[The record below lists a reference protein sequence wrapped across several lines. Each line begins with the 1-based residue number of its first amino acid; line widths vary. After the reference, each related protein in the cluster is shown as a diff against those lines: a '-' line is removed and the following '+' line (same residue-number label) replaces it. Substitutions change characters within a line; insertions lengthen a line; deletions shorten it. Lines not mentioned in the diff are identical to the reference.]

1 MKCEDS
7 TSSIAVTTLFSGRDE
22 ASAPEEDV
30 QEGGTPEGHQQP
42 AAEDRQEHTTPDRG
56 VPPAGVDQFVNT
68 NAQGGVGQSP
78 PEVTEGNS
86 PSEEGK
92 ARDVGSPPPPMP
104 PTPDWSDTGVHRQE
118 PPLPRREDGSA
129 DTAGMEDGRVVAEQ
143 VVVNG
148 DTVLNTAAGFDWYAG
163 DGIPETIS
171 AFGPGQF
178 GGDFGKTSA
187 EERAES
193 SANGSSAAEEE
204 EDGEEDGEEEKYG
217 EEDEEEEEEEEK
229 GEKDNNG
236 ENEQGDDVLANELRQ
251 DGGELHQD
259 GGELHQD
266 RDELHQD
273 GGERREDWNKQ
284 HPDGGEH
291 SQEGGEDHK
300 DWGKQHPDG
309 GEHSQEGGEDHKD
322 WGKQHPDG
330 GEHSQDGGEDHKDW
344 GKQRPDGG
352 EHSQDGGEDHEDWGK
367 QLPDRG
373 EHHKS
378 GGHEDGI
385 PGVMAWEK
393 DLDHSDLVE
402 REEQTT
408 VEEVLSVMSED
419 HAPSVGKGEGEGEG
433 EGTTPT
439 APTEADN
446 AVPPVQLTVS
456 GEDKGWDTLA
466 TWEDPVQP
474 TEVIVTEWQ
483 SDSPSLPQESVTVDY
498 MGDTADDMGDT
509 ADDMGDT
516 ADDMGDTVDDS
527 FPAQDNNAAHTPA
540 SPLQEEDLSPPQVTA
555 PSTND
560 QFNPFHTTPAPLSDN
575 PTSPPSEWEG
585 LGQPTVELR
594 RKTAGDGPTEPLV
607 GGLFHHRRM
616 VQVAEG
622 EDEREAPPGD
632 QLADEGSESQRA
644 HCHLTTRTAQTCILQ
659 SSVVEGGGVSS
670 A

>member
-1 MKCEDS
+1 M
-7 TSSIAVTTLFSGRDE
+7 
-22 ASAPEEDV
+22 
-30 QEGGTPEGHQQP
+30 
-42 AAEDRQEHTTPDRG
+42 
-56 VPPAGVDQFVNT
+56 
-68 NAQGGVGQSP
+68 
-78 PEVTEGNS
+78 
-86 PSEEGK
+86 
-92 ARDVGSPPPPMP
+92 
-104 PTPDWSDTGVHRQE
+104 
-118 PPLPRREDGSA
+118 
-129 DTAGMEDGRVVAEQ
+129 VAEQ

-148 DTVLNTAAGFDWYAG
+148 DTVLNTAAGFDWDAR

-178 GGDFGKTSA
+178 GGDFGKTIA
-187 EERAES
+187 EEQAES
-193 SANGSSAAEEE
+193 SANGASAAEEEE
-204 EDGEEDGEEEKYG
+204 EDGEEEKYGEGDEEEEEEEEKYG
-217 EEDEEEEEEEEK
+217 EEDEEEGEEEEGK

-236 ENEQGDDVLANELRQ
+236 ENEQGDDVLADELRQDGGELHQDRDELHQ

-266 RDELHQD
+266 RDELHQDGGLLHQD

-300 DWGKQHPDG
+300 DWGKQRPDG

-367 QLPDRG
+367 HLPDRG

-433 EGTTPT
+433 TTPT
-439 APTEADN
+439 APTEADS

-474 TEVIVTEWQ
+474 TEMIVTEWQ
-483 SDSPSLPQESVTVDY
+483 SDSPSLPQESVTVDH
-498 MGDTADDMGDT
+498 MGDT

-555 PSTND
+555 PSTNN

-585 LGQPTVELR
+585 VGQPTVELR

-616 VQVAEG
+616 VQVAED
-622 EDEREAPPGD
+622 EDKREAPSGD

-644 HCHLTTRTAQTCILQ
+644 HCHLTTRTTQTCILQ
-659 SSVVEGGGVSS
+659 SSVVEGVGDSS

>member
-1 MKCEDS
+1 MKFEDS

-22 ASAPEEDV
+22 ASAPEEEV

-56 VPPAGVDQFVNT
+56 VQPAGVDQFVNT

-78 PEVTEGNS
+78 PEVTEGSS

-118 PPLPRREDGSA
+118 PPLHRREDGSA

-148 DTVLNTAAGFDWYAG
+148 DTVLNTAAGFDWDAG

-178 GGDFGKTSA
+178 GGDFGKTIA

-193 SANGSSAAEEE
+193 SANGASAVEEEEEEKYGE
-204 EDGEEDGEEEKYG
+204 EDGEEEEEEEKYG
-217 EEDEEEEEEEEK
+217 EEDEEEGEEEEEK

-236 ENEQGDDVLANELRQ
+236 ENEQGDDVLADELRQDGGELHQDGGELHQ

-273 GGERREDWNKQ
+273 GGELHQ
-284 HPDGGEH
+284 DGGELH
-291 SQEGGEDHK
+291 QDRDELH
-300 DWGKQHPDG
+300 QDG
-309 GEHSQEGGEDHKD
+309 GLLHQE
-322 WGKQHPDG
+322 
-330 GEHSQDGGEDHKDW
+330 GGEDHKDW

-352 EHSQDGGEDHEDWGK
+352 EHSQDGGEDHEDWDK
-367 QLPDRG
+367 HLPDRG

-433 EGTTPT
+433 EGEGTTPT
-439 APTEADN
+439 APTEADS

-474 TEVIVTEWQ
+474 TDVIVTEWQ
-483 SDSPSLPQESVTVDY
+483 SDSPSLPQESVTVDH
-498 MGDTADDMGDT
+498 
-509 ADDMGDT
+509 MGDT

-540 SPLQEEDLSPPQVTA
+540 NPLQEEDLSPPQVTA
-555 PSTND
+555 PSINN

-594 RKTAGDGPTEPLV
+594 RKTAGDGPLV

-616 VQVAEG
+616 VQVG
-622 EDEREAPPGD
+622 EDEREAPLVG
-632 QLADEGSESQRA
+632 QLVDEGSESQHA
-644 HCHLTTRTAQTCILQ
+644 HCHLTTHTAQTCILQ
-659 SSVVEGGGVSS
+659 SSVVEGVGDSS